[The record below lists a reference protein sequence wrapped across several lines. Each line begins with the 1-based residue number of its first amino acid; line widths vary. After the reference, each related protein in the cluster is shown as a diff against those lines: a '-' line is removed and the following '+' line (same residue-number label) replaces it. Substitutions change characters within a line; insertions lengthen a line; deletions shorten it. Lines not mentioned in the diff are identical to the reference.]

1 MIDVK
6 CVVVNKV
13 HRGQDFE
20 RLYCSKC
27 PYRESATIE
36 VREGI
41 NLLDG
46 IGKEVTITC
55 PNLKQYQ
62 SYQPKGYG
70 DDLSRIGKPSLIAYS
85 VLTKPKWES

>member
-6 CVVVNKV
+6 CVIVNKV

-27 PYRESATIE
+27 PHREKASIE
-36 VREGI
+36 VRHGI

-55 PNLKQYQ
+55 PNLMQYQ
-62 SYQPKGYG
+62 SYMPKDYG
-70 DDLSRIGKPSLIAYS
+70 DDLSRIGKPSPISYY
-85 VLTKPKWES
+85 VLVERRHS